1 MQIIW
6 FKQSRKSQIGDEHGA
21 IIEKPFLACPKP
33 NSPHPHPTRWQLVGY
48 FLICSHARL
57 EAFTVRHID
66 NFVPL
71 FTNFLALFKDVSL
84 ICWISQQRLFLRHVE
99 PDKKMPYLLKRSLE
113 THMQS
118 VLCHHKTEKYFQT
131 LFVLVFY
138 SCIADLPA
146 TLLFGPSF
154 LRLFILHHQLTVVY
168 SF

>member
-6 FKQSRKSQIGDEHGA
+6 FKQSRKSQICDEHGA
-21 IIEKPFLACPKP
+21 IIEKPFLACPQP

-57 EAFTVRHID
+57 EAFTVRHVD

-113 THMQS
+113 THTCKAYY
-118 VLCHHKTEKYFQT
+118 VIIKRKNTFRLCLFSCFIHVQRIYLQRYFLGQASLGY
-131 LFVLVFY
+131 LFFTI
-138 SCIADLPA
+138 S
-146 TLLFGPSF
+146 
-154 LRLFILHHQLTVVY
+154 
-168 SF
+168 